1 MIRCHVVTPTGLY
14 GDLETEIVN
23 VGTIDGARGILP
35 NHMDIVMA
43 LDISKMALVKD
54 GKRTYYAIGKG
65 MLYFSKN
72 VCTILV
78 DTIESQEEI
87 DLKRAQEAKE
97 RATLRIAQKDQDP
110 NIDLRRA
117 ELSLK
122 KAMVRIDVKS
132 MN

>member
-1 MIRCHVVTPTGLY
+1 MIRCHVVTPTGVY
-14 GDLETEIVN
+14 NDLETEIVN
-23 VGTIDGARGILP
+23 IGTIDGARGILP

-54 GKRTYYAIGKG
+54 GKRTYYAIGGG

-72 VCTILV
+72 VATILV
-78 DTIESQEEI
+78 DSIESQEEI
-87 DLKRAQEAKE
+87 DLHRAEQARE
-97 RATLRIAQKDQDP
+97 RALKRIENKDE

-117 ELSLK
+117 EISLK
-122 KAMVRIDVKS
+122 KAMVRIDVKQ

>member
-1 MIRCHVVTPTGLY
+1 MIKCHVVTPTGVY
-14 GDLETEIVN
+14 NDLETEIVN

-43 LDISKMALVKD
+43 LDVSKMSLVKD
-54 GKRTYYAIGKG
+54 GKRTYYAIGGG

-72 VCTILV
+72 VATILV
-78 DTIESQEEI
+78 DSIESQEEI
-87 DLKRAQEAKE
+87 DLRRAEEAKE
-97 RATLRIAQKDQDP
+97 RALARIAKKDP

-122 KAMVRIDVKS
+122 KAMVRIDVKQT
-132 MN
+132 N

>member
-1 MIRCHVVTPTGLY
+1 MIRCHVVTPTGVY

-43 LDISKMALVKD
+43 LDISKMALVNN
-54 GKRTYYAIGKG
+54 GKRTYYAIGSG

-72 VCTILV
+72 VATILV
-78 DTIESQEEI
+78 DFIESQEEI
-87 DLKRAQEAKE
+87 DLKRAEEAKE
-97 RATLRIAQKDQDP
+97 RATRRLESKDP
-110 NIDLRRA
+110 NVDLRRA
-117 ELSLK
+117 EISLK
-122 KAMVRIDVKS
+122 KAMTRIDVKQ